1 MALGSMVELGAKNVK
16 IVPVGLNYFKREKFR
31 SEVIIEYGRA
41 FEVPTKW
48 AEEYKTNK
56 KLVIEKLLKEIE
68 SRMKAVT
75 LRAPSYEELRALHL
89 LRKIYLP
96 KKMKLTPTEYSELC
110 KNFAKGYEKLKEDPD
125 CQDKVRRI
133 NNYVKE
139 IEEIAITDTEINN
152 SDFKQAM
159 MSRKFYWST
168 ILFFLYFIFILPGYL
183 MMIPFIIYIK
193 RKAEKERVAVGN
205 IYIYISIIE
214 IYIG

>member
-1 MALGSMVELGAKNVK
+1 MALGSMIQNKDKNSYKNVQ

-41 FEVPTKW
+41 FEIPSEW
-48 AEEYKTNK
+48 AEEFKTNK
-56 KLVIEKLLKEIE
+56 KLVTEKLLKEIE

-96 KKMKLTPTEYSELC
+96 KKVKLTPTEYSELC
-110 KNFAKGYEKLKEDPD
+110 KNFAKGFEKLKEDPD
-125 CQDKVRRI
+125 CQDKVKRI

-152 SDFKQAM
+152 SDFKHAM
-159 MSRKFYWST
+159 MSRKFYWAT
-168 ILFFLYFIFILPGYL
+168 FVFIICLIFILPGYL
-183 MMIPFIIYIK
+183 MLIPFIIYIK
-193 RKAEKERVAVGN
+193 RKAEKERLAV
-205 IYIYISIIE
+205 S
-214 IYIG
+214 